1 MLDEVHAIPMTS
13 TPIAVVLLFN
23 HVDEDEYEKIRHVD
37 PATLSFEPEYD
48 IHVATIMEE
57 YRAVARA
64 LRRAGYRV
72 RLVNIRDDVT
82 VLERLLRAR
91 GRPDV
96 VFNLVEHYKDDPE
109 HEAHIAGVLDVHGIP
124 YTGSPPF
131 VLSLLRRKGLTKHL
145 LLANGV
151 PTPRFRILHE
161 PRIPRRH
168 GLHYPLIVKP
178 SREDASAGVTR
189 ESVVRDHPSLLEQ
202 VQYVDHEFGPP
213 ILVEEFIEG
222 RELHVSVWGN
232 DEPEILPVIEFDFS
246 DLPPDQPNIISF
258 DAKWNPLKEEYHRV
272 FTVCPARISR
282 RATRRVERAAR
293 DAYRVT
299 GCRDYARLDLRLTPD
314 DHPFVLEVNPNPD
327 LTEGVS
333 FMESAEKAGYE
344 FEDALKVIV
353 EMALERTPAPP
364 EPAASRV
371 DPWAAV
377 TADVAS
383 AKGLAPPNGPP
394 ASESADGTA
403 PDQG

>member
-1 MLDEVHAIPMTS
+1 MTIPMTE
-13 TPIAVVLLFN
+13 TPVSVVVLFN
-23 HVDEDEYEKIRHVD
+23 HVGEDEYEQIRNVD
-37 PATLSFEPEYD
+37 PATLAFEPEYD

-72 RLVNIRDDVT
+72 RLVNIKDDVT
-82 VLERLLRAR
+82 VLERLLRSR
-91 GRPDV
+91 RRPDV

-109 HEAHIAGVLDVHGIP
+109 HEAHIAGVLDVHGVP
-124 YTGSPPF
+124 YTGAPPF

-151 PTPRFRILHE
+151 PTPRYRILHE

-168 GLHYPLIVKP
+168 GLHFPLIVKP

-189 ESVVRDHPSLLEQ
+189 ESVVRDHPTLIEQ
-202 VQYVDHEFGPP
+202 IQFVDHEFGPP

-222 RELHVSVWGN
+222 RELHVAVWGN
-232 DEPEILPVIEFDFS
+232 DEPEVLPIIEFDFS

-272 FTVCPARISR
+272 FTVCPARLSR
-282 RATRRVERAAR
+282 RALRRVERVAL

-314 DHPFVLEVNPNPD
+314 EHPFVLEVNPNPD

-333 FMESAEKAGYE
+333 FMESAEKAEYE
-344 FEDALKVIV
+344 FEDALHAIV
-353 EMALERTPAPP
+353 EMTLERTPAHP
-364 EPAASRV
+364 EVTPSSVESMMSSAEVRSPKGPAA
-371 DPWAAV
+371 
-377 TADVAS
+377 
-383 AKGLAPPNGPP
+383 AP
-394 ASESADGTA
+394 
-403 PDQG
+403 